1 MKTLRQSKNKF
12 KTPNRSKKYTINNE
26 NLQLYIELCVC
37 AESLKGRARGA
48 DFQVRGANANALRV
62 SQRGGSRKI

>member
-1 MKTLRQSKNKF
+1 MPILMKTLRQSKNKF

-48 DFQVRGANANALRV
+48 DFQVRGANANALE
-62 SQRGGSRKI
+62 